1 MANSKGSDIPDN
13 ETPREIKDLFD
24 KGMQAFARD
33 NYEYAIEL
41 FSQALRLKFDFA
53 DARHYL
59 RLSQQRFLRERP
71 PKFPAKAVSKLKY
84 LIYKLRALIFYLRGD
99 TKRAIYEYEKLLSN
113 EPFNEKV
120 LLELAIIF
128 RRENQVNS
136 ALRTFEEVVQLNPK
150 NIAALKNLGELYMQT
165 DVLSKARSC
174 FKTVLSISPRDLDAE
189 KFLRDLDALGTLK
202 RNFPK

>member
-1 MANSKGSDIPDN
+1 MANLNGSDIPYN
-13 ETPREIKDLFD
+13 EIPREIKDLFD
-24 KGMQAFARD
+24 KGMQAFARN

-41 FSQALRLKFDFA
+41 FSRALRLKFDFA

-59 RLSQQRFLRERP
+59 RLSQQRFFKERP
-71 PKFPAKAVSKLKY
+71 PKFLTKTVNKLKC
-84 LIYKLRALIFYLRGD
+84 LIYKLRALIFRLRGD
-99 TKRAIYEYEKLLSN
+99 IKRSIYEYEKLLYK

-128 RRENQVNS
+128 RRENQADS

-150 NIAALKNLGELYMQT
+150 NINALKNLGELYMQT
-165 DVLSKARSC
+165 DDLSKARSC
-174 FKTVLSISPRDLDAE
+174 FKTVLSISPRDLDVE

-202 RNFPK
+202 KNFPK